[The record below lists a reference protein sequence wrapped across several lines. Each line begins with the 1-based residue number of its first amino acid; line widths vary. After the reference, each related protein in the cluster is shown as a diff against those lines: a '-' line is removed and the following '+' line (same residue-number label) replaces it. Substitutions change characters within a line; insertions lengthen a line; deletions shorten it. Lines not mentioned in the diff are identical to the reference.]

1 MKDQI
6 SNTEEV
12 SKQIQSIINEIKDE
26 QNEILNM
33 EKSVEDEIDKT
44 FDNLEHILWNRRV
57 DLKKTLKSNVLSKHS
72 HLKAQEDNLRRIKL
86 DIEES
91 NKFAN
96 QTLSSPSAPA
106 LLQVRMC

>member
-1 MKDQI
+1 
-6 SNTEEV
+6 
-12 SKQIQSIINEIKDE
+12 
-26 QNEILNM
+26 M
-33 EKSVEDEIDKT
+33 EKSVEEEIDKT
-44 FDNLEHILWNRRV
+44 FHNLERILWNRHAN
-57 DLKKTLKSNVLSKHS
+57 LKKTLKSNVLSKQS
-72 HLKAQEDNLRRIKL
+72 HLKAQEDNLRKMKL